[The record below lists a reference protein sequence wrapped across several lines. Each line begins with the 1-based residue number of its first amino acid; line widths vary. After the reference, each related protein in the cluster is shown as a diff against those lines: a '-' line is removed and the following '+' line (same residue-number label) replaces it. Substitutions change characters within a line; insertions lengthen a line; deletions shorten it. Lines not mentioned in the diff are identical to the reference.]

1 MSHTIVLIFNPIVYT
16 ITYFEFMNSKKRDN
30 ARSSGRLTEEPDSC
44 RLLDPEL
51 LQVCYLDDID
61 TYLSP
66 SIDLGCD
73 EMIQDDPAISDQIS
87 VVELEEINGNS
98 VAQKG
103 KIHRRASNKQAASRY
118 REKQK
123 QKVAELNKTITDLGL
138 YTAKLERLLEES
150 EEKNQYLE
158 DQLKKQDSD

>member
-1 MSHTIVLIFNPIVYT
+1 
-16 ITYFEFMNSKKRDN
+16 
-30 ARSSGRLTEEPDSC
+30 
-44 RLLDPEL
+44 
-51 LQVCYLDDID
+51 
-61 TYLSP
+61 
-66 SIDLGCD
+66 
-73 EMIQDDPAISDQIS
+73 MIRDDPATSDQIS

-98 VAQKG
+98 VAQKD